1 MAKIHSTGLK
11 EYTASDARFE
21 KYKKD
26 FKARLPNRKPV
37 YDTFQSAE
45 PVKAEPRQVKLQRL
59 DRFAGLDFD

>member
-1 MAKIHSTGLK
+1 MW
-11 EYTASDARFE
+11 
-21 KYKKD
+21 
-26 FKARLPNRKPV
+26 LPNRKPV